1 MATTSQVV
9 TSSLPTAFEEF
20 YKTGIAQQGTP
31 GTSGYQAAIPG
42 LIPSAFK
49 LYGGATPDT
58 YAADI
63 KGPLERANLYTGAQR
78 VEPLTFEQKQ
88 VGRQLGGMGTPSQI
102 QTGTFAATQG
112 ISGLQG
118 LLNQQAQTV
127 NAPSLTRFQIT
138 DPERVAA
145 QAVTTGSFV
154 RPGVAEQ
161 YMSPFMQQVVDVQ
174 KQQAIRDA
182 QQAQLGANLGAARQG
197 VYGGA
202 RQLLAQTERER
213 NLQEQLGK
221 IQATGSQTAFDAAQ
235 RAFEAEQGRGLTAQ
249 QLTGQFGLTA
259 AQANQQAQQQA
270 AIQNLQAAL
279 GVQQLGAGQS
289 LEAQRANQAAAL
301 QAAEQRRQ
309 AALGLGTAGAQMGQL
324 GVAQQAAD
332 IDRLKTLGAYGD
344 YERAVLQQQKDIDYQ
359 NMLNRIQYPEQQLD
373 KLTGFLRGVPLTD
386 RMTQTTTP
394 PPSFA
399 SQLTGLGLSGLSMYN
414 LLNPSR

>member
-49 LYGGATPDT
+49 LYGGATPET
-58 YAADI
+58 YAANI
-63 KGPLERANLYTGAQR
+63 QRPLEAQGLYSGAQR
-78 VEPLTFEQKQ
+78 VEPLTFAQKQ
-88 VGRQLGGMGTPSQI
+88 VGSQLQFMMQPSQFL
-102 QTGTFAATQG
+102 TGTAAATQG

-127 NAPSLTRFQIT
+127 NAPSLNQYQMYG
-138 DPERVAA
+138 PERI
-145 QAVTTGSFV
+145 QTGQVTTGSFTA
-154 RPGVAEQ
+154 PGAAQ
-161 YMSPFMQQVVDVQ
+161 QFMSPYIQNVVNLQ
-174 KQQAIRDA
+174 KQEAIRDA
-182 QQAQLGANLGAARQG
+182 QKGQLAQNLGAVRQG
-197 VYGGA
+197 TYGGA
-202 RQLLAQTERER
+202 RQTLAMTERER
-213 NLQEQLGK
+213 NLQDQLSK
-221 IQATGSQTAFDAAQ
+221 IQATGSQSAYDAAQ
-235 RAFEAEQGRGLTAQ
+235 RAFEAEQGRGLQAQ
-249 QLTGQFGLTA
+249 QITGQFGLTA
-259 AQANQQAQQQA
+259 AQANQQAAQQA
-270 AIQNLQAAL
+270 AQQNLQALL

-301 QAAEQRRQ
+301 QAAQQRQQ

-373 KLTGFLRGVPLTD
+373 KLTGFLRGVPLTNTT
-386 RMTQTTTP
+386 TQTTTP

-399 SQLTGLGLSGLSMYN
+399 SQLAGLGIAGLGAFMN
-414 LLNPSR
+414 K

>member
-49 LYGGATPDT
+49 LYGGATPET

-78 VEPLTFEQKQ
+78 VQPLTFEQMQ
-88 VGRQLGGMGTPSQI
+88 VGRQLGGMGTPSQLL
-102 QTGTFAATQG
+102 TGTVAATQG

-127 NAPSLTRFQIT
+127 NAPSLTRFQLGLPDT
-138 DPERVAA
+138 FGTPQA
-145 QAVTTGSFV
+145 Q
-154 RPGVAEQ
+154 Q
-161 YMSPFMQQVVDVQ
+161 YMSPYMQNVVEI
-174 KQQAIRDA
+174 QQRKALEDA
-182 QQAQLGANLGAARQG
+182 QKTQLGANLGAARQG
-197 VYGGA
+197 TYGGA
-202 RQLLAQTERER
+202 RQLLAQTEREKA
-213 NLQEQLGK
+213 LGQQLGD
-221 IQATGSQTAFDAAQ
+221 IQGMGLQKS
-235 RAFEAEQGRGLTAQ
+235 FE
-249 QLTGQFGLTA
+249 
-259 AQANQQAQQQA
+259 QAQQQFERDRA
-270 AIQNLQAAL
+270 AQQQTAIQNLQASL

-386 RMTQTTTP
+386 RTMQTTTP